1 MSRIGRQPVAI
12 PKGVTVSVKDGTV
25 QARGPKGSLSR
36 SIPELVTVEVKGSEV
51 LVQRADDTKP
61 ARERHGLVRSLV
73 NNMVTGVT
81 SGLEKKL
88 EIVGVG
94 FKAETQGR
102 KLVMSLGFSHPV
114 EYALPQGIEVKV
126 DKAILAVSGA
136 DKELVGQTAANIR
149 GFRPPDS
156 YKGKGV
162 RYFGEHIKLK
172 PGKAGATA
180 K

>member
-81 SGLEKKL
+81 SGFEKKL